1 MIVNTDGDTKVFQ
14 LCETGWSQLFR
25 TCTLHGEV
33 QSFCAVYG
41 ALVKINTIERIGGV
55 RADCHALAPSSVI
68 LVG

>member
-1 MIVNTDGDTKVFQ
+1 MIVNTEGDTKVFQ

-41 ALVKINTIERIGGV
+41 ALVKINTIE
-55 RADCHALAPSSVI
+55 
-68 LVG
+68 